1 MKGNEA
7 MDRASKRKRTT
18 KGEQPSIEIKI
29 RRSSTGSRPN
39 SEACSYKLQ
48 YREGMTL
55 HSALEEVYKLTDQ
68 SLAFRRYRCGKG
80 VCMSCVVSVNGERKQ
95 ACTTLLMPGECVFV
109 EPDSARP
116 LVRDLVTIPSGNKYT
131 ERQKKVSL

>member
-1 MKGNEA
+1 

-18 KGEQPSIEIKI
+18 KGEQSSIEIKI
-29 RRSSTGSRPN
+29 RRSSPESRPDLAV
-39 SEACSYKLQ
+39 SSYRLR

-55 HSALEEVYKLTDQ
+55 YSALEEVYKLIDQ
-68 SLAFRRYRCGKG
+68 SIAFRRYRCGKG

-116 LVRDLVTIPSGNKYT
+116 LVRDLVTILSGNKYT
-131 ERQKKVSL
+131 ER

>member
-1 MKGNEA
+1 
-7 MDRASKRKRTT
+7 MDRASEREKTT
-18 KGEQPSIEIKI
+18 KGEQSAVEIKI
-29 RRSSTGSRPN
+29 RRSSTGSQPD
-39 SEACSYKLQ
+39 SEVCSYKLQ

-55 HSALEEVYKLTDQ
+55 HSALEDVFKLKDQ

-80 VCMSCVVSVNGERKQ
+80 ACMSCMVSVNRERKQ

-131 ERQKKVSL
+131 ER